1 MFLRLGQESRNA
13 QVQSNSAK
21 NKAESSPEKVMYE
34 EILDHPNTYN
44 IVKCPAY
51 AVSNEVANP
60 CHHEYED
67 IKLCSYLGIH
77 DDDNKIQQCLAHGVN
92 DERN

>member
-1 MFLRLGQESRNA
+1 
-13 QVQSNSAK
+13 
-21 NKAESSPEKVMYE
+21 MYE
-34 EILDHPNTYN
+34 EILDHPSTYN
-44 IVKCPAY
+44 IAKCPAY

-67 IKLCSYLGIH
+67 IKLCSYLDVH
-77 DDDNKIQQCLAHGVN
+77 YDKIQQCLAYGVN